1 MRCAGESTGS
11 VSVKFG
17 IGGDGRQ
24 IPISERISL
33 ALQIKREQQRHSS
46 IETNKEKAVQ
56 EADTS
61 STANNIR
68 SNRNK
73 ELDNAENS
81 AQQETYEQFKSKIAK
96 AREHRSQRG
105 GRHFEK
111 QRGATAPL
119 VEDDEPKERHYPGSA
134 QGSSQGSNLDDDRGT
149 EEEET
154 NGSHRENYS
163 DYASPDPV
171 RSRGRTHNDDPERAQ
186 ASLASDI
193 ASDWIECMDPR
204 STRKYYYSAALKKS
218 TWVRPS
224 AFAPGSS
231 QKSPLMPPA
240 RYSSPAVG
248 ASIRVESAAAVGT
261 SSGLHPMTTA
271 ELGSSQQRNLLISP
285 LRSSSPLSTGP
296 FASAQSD
303 YSGLFASP
311 ARAAG
316 QNVGAGRGDS
326 RSSSPATSLYSR
338 SSRISGGGLA
348 TAEKQEWVV
357 AVDPKSNKKYW
368 YNRCASNLLSLSILS
383 QSTYLVLYIFYRK
396 TKVSTWRQPV
406 ELIV

>member
-1 MRCAGESTGS
+1 
-11 VSVKFG
+11 
-17 IGGDGRQ
+17 
-24 IPISERISL
+24 
-33 ALQIKREQQRHSS
+33 
-46 IETNKEKAVQ
+46 
-56 EADTS
+56 
-61 STANNIR
+61 
-68 SNRNK
+68 
-73 ELDNAENS
+73 
-81 AQQETYEQFKSKIAK
+81 
-96 AREHRSQRG
+96 
-105 GRHFEK
+105 
-111 QRGATAPL
+111 
-119 VEDDEPKERHYPGSA
+119 
-134 QGSSQGSNLDDDRGT
+134 
-149 EEEET
+149 
-154 NGSHRENYS
+154 
-163 DYASPDPV
+163 
-171 RSRGRTHNDDPERAQ
+171 
-186 ASLASDI
+186 
-193 ASDWIECMDPR
+193 
-204 STRKYYYSAALKKS
+204 
-218 TWVRPS
+218 
-224 AFAPGSS
+224 
-231 QKSPLMPPA
+231 MPPA

-248 ASIRVESAAAVGT
+248 ASARVESAAAVGT